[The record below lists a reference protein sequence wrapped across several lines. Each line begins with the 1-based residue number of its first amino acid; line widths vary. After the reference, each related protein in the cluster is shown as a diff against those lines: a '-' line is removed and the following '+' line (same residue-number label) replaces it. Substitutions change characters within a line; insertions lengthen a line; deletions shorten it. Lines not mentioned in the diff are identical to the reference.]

1 MTEVTETCGSEN
13 ISKSKPLSIAN
24 LDLYWSKEYIM
35 AANEFLQNQI
45 TEIYTNLY
53 TDSLFNQNDS
63 EISRKDLQKKVV
75 GGKTN
80 TGKVISPQCNWL
92 FDSSQLRL
100 KFRELFDKD
109 VDRDTEDN

>member
-1 MTEVTETCGSEN
+1 MTEVTDTEESMN
-13 ISKSKPLSIAN
+13 NSKSKPLSIQN
-24 LDLYWSKEYIM
+24 VDLYWSKEYIM

-53 TDSLFNQNDS
+53 ADNLFNQNDS

-80 TGKVISPQCNWL
+80 TGKFISPKCDWL
-92 FDSSQLRL
+92 FDSTQLRL